1 MLALRLARRL
11 TTRRLHAFAV
21 SGATPP
27 HQIAS
32 LLDEHG
38 VVVIDDFLTTE
49 LDRVATTLL
58 EKTNEAMALTEGV
71 PLGVGS
77 RDSFEEVVLRSP
89 HRYDV
94 PAPFAA
100 FSEGDLAKCRAVA
113 EATLGADCKEAF
125 CGIVLSKPGAPAQ
138 GWHADSRHDSAEH
151 QSAKILNVLIA
162 LDDACADYESGPTEF
177 VPRSHVSTNH
187 HTGSFDEDIVYQR
200 DHQPETVGFTLA
212 DVVAAKVPRGG
223 AVIFDDRILH
233 RGGANHSLND
243 RAVGYFSYRR
253 ADVEADTHF
262 EAFRSL
268 NKLRQ
273 QVGTFDVGAEFPG
286 LPADASLL
294 DGAAGSQ
301 CHHTVVEAVSRQ
313 IAFGANVGGQH
324 PHSLASTD
332 VLREARG
339 ALGDL
344 LHCESDEV
352 VFGPSATALV
362 VHVAR
367 ALGGTWSEG
376 DNVVLSIADH
386 DSNVQ
391 PWVLAAQRAG
401 CDIRYMTVREDGS
414 LDVDALETL
423 VDENTRLIACGLASN
438 GTGTI
443 HDCHRIATLKKNAL
457 TFFDGVH
464 YAPHNLIDVQ
474 ALDADFLVVSPYKF
488 FGPHCGALYGRRELL
503 SSLKPDKLRVSDDG
517 LPRDESCYLS
527 RWELGTPSFEALS
540 GATAAV
546 DYLAALGDR
555 FGGITDGGSLTRR
568 DRLRAGF
575 AAIGAHEHLLKRQF
589 LAGVDDIAGLCVYGV
604 SDALDARAATFA
616 VAKEGVAPAALVE
629 HLRSRKVY
637 ATHGTHYCPALWEAL
652 GSSTDV
658 TRISFLHYNS
668 CRDVEHAL
676 EGLRS
681 A

>member
-1 MLALRLARRL
+1 MLAVRLARRL
-11 TTRRLHAFAV
+11 TARRLHAFAV
-21 SGATPP
+21 SGTTPP

-38 VVVIDDFLTTE
+38 VVVIDDFLTSE
-49 LDRVATTLL
+49 LDRVSTTLL

-94 PAPFAA
+94 PAPFEA

-253 ADVEADTHF
+253 SDVEADTHF

-268 NKLRQ
+268 QKLRQ
-273 QVGTFDVGAEFPG
+273 QVGAFDVAAEFPG

-313 IAFGANVGGQH
+313 LAFGANVGGQH

-344 LHCESDEV
+344 LNCESDEV
-352 VFGPSATALV
+352 VFGPWRRRWSSTSRGRWARPGPRGTTSCSSWRPASPSYAIAATQKKTHAG
-362 VHVAR
+362 R
-367 ALGGTWSEG
+367 PRQQRPALG
-376 DNVVLSIADH
+376 
-386 DSNVQ
+386 
-391 PWVLAAQRAG
+391 
-401 CDIRYMTVREDGS
+401 
-414 LDVDALETL
+414 
-423 VDENTRLIACGLASN
+423 
-438 GTGTI
+438 
-443 HDCHRIATLKKNAL
+443 
-457 TFFDGVH
+457 
-464 YAPHNLIDVQ
+464 
-474 ALDADFLVVSPYKF
+474 
-488 FGPHCGALYGRRELL
+488 
-503 SSLKPDKLRVSDDG
+503 
-517 LPRDESCYLS
+517 PR
-527 RWELGTPSFEALS
+527 
-540 GATAAV
+540 
-546 DYLAALGDR
+546 
-555 FGGITDGGSLTRR
+555 
-568 DRLRAGF
+568 
-575 AAIGAHEHLLKRQF
+575 
-589 LAGVDDIAGLCVYGV
+589 
-604 SDALDARAATFA
+604 RAA
-616 VAKEGVAPAALVE
+616 G
-629 HLRSRKVY
+629 
-637 ATHGTHYCPALWEAL
+637 
-652 GSSTDV
+652 
-658 TRISFLHYNS
+658 
-668 CRDVEHAL
+668 
-676 EGLRS
+676 GL
-681 A
+681 

>member
-1 MLALRLARRL
+1 
-11 TTRRLHAFAV
+11 
-21 SGATPP
+21 
-27 HQIAS
+27 
-32 LLDEHG
+32 
-38 VVVIDDFLTTE
+38 
-49 LDRVATTLL
+49 
-58 EKTNEAMALTEGV
+58 MALTEGV

-94 PAPFAA
+94 PAPFEA

-233 RGGANHSLND
+233 RGGANHSLSD

-268 NKLRQ
+268 KNCGTSGGLRRRRGVPGPAGRRLVIGWRRWLAVPSYRRRGRLRQ
-273 QVGTFDVGAEFPG
+273 
-286 LPADASLL
+286 L
-294 DGAAGSQ
+294 
-301 CHHTVVEAVSRQ
+301 
-313 IAFGANVGGQH
+313 AFGANVGGQH

-376 DNVVLSIADH
+376 DNVVLSI
-386 DSNVQ
+386 V
-391 PWVLAAQRAG
+391 AA
-401 CDIRYMTVREDGS
+401 
-414 LDVDALETL
+414 
-423 VDENTRLIACGLASN
+423 
-438 GTGTI
+438 
-443 HDCHRIATLKKNAL
+443 
-457 TFFDGVH
+457 
-464 YAPHNLIDVQ
+464 
-474 ALDADFLVVSPYKF
+474 
-488 FGPHCGALYGRRELL
+488 
-503 SSLKPDKLRVSDDG
+503 RV
-517 LPRDESCYLS
+517 P
-527 RWELGTPSFEALS
+527 F
-540 GATAAV
+540 
-546 DYLAALGDR
+546 
-555 FGGITDGGSLTRR
+555 LTRR
-568 DRLRAGF
+568 TPYAIAATNASRRRHRRDAAQKKTHAGRP
-575 AAIGAHEHLLKRQF
+575 RQQRP
-589 LAGVDDIAGLCVYGV
+589 
-604 SDALDARAATFA
+604 ALGPRRAA
-616 VAKEGVAPAALVE
+616 G
-629 HLRSRKVY
+629 
-637 ATHGTHYCPALWEAL
+637 
-652 GSSTDV
+652 
-658 TRISFLHYNS
+658 
-668 CRDVEHAL
+668 
-676 EGLRS
+676 GL
-681 A
+681 

>member
-1 MLALRLARRL
+1 MAEIDAWARARDPRVVQVSASLVGERRAIEILRADDRAVRDVRPLVRLNVSVTVEQNGRRESASSGAGGRAGFEAWVAPERWQAQVDEALRQALVNLDAVDCPAGEMDVVLGAGWPGVLLHEAIGHGFEGDFHRKGSSVFNGMMGQRVAAPGVTVVDDGSIAGRRGSLSVDDEGTPTSRTVLIEDGIMVGLMHDRLSARQL
-11 TTRRLHAFAV
+11 GVAATGNGRRQSFAHMPMPRMTNTFMEGGRDSKADMIANTKRGLYAANFSGGQV
-21 SGATPP
+21 DITNGKFVFQCNEAYLIEDGVITAPVRGATLIGDGATALTKI
-27 HQIAS
+27 QMI
-32 LLDEHG
+32 G
-38 VVVIDDFLTTE
+38 DDFAF
-49 LDRVATTLL
+49 DPGVGVCGKAGQ
-58 EKTNEAMALTEGV
+58 GV
-71 PLGVGS
+71 PVGIGS

-151 QSAKILNVLIA
+151 QSAKILNVLVA

-200 DHQPETVGFTLA
+200 DHQPETVGFTLN

-268 NKLRQ
+268 KKLRQ
-273 QVGTFDVGAEFPG
+273 QVGAFDVGAEFPG

-313 IAFGANVGGQH
+313 LAFGANVGGQH

-339 ALGDL
+339 AL
-344 LHCESDEV
+344 
-352 VFGPSATALV
+352 AA
-362 VHVAR
+362 
-367 ALGGTWSEG
+367 SE
-376 DNVVLSIADH
+376 
-386 DSNVQ
+386 
-391 PWVLAAQRAG
+391 R
-401 CDIRYMTVREDGS
+401 RS
-414 LDVDALETL
+414 L
-423 VDENTRLIACGLASN
+423 RG
-438 GTGTI
+438 
-443 HDCHRIATLKKNAL
+443 
-457 TFFDGVH
+457 
-464 YAPHNLIDVQ
+464 
-474 ALDADFLVVSPYKF
+474 
-488 FGPHCGALYGRRELL
+488 
-503 SSLKPDKLRVSDDG
+503 
-517 LPRDESCYLS
+517 
-527 RWELGTPSFEALS
+527 
-540 GATAAV
+540 
-546 DYLAALGDR
+546 
-555 FGGITDGGSLTRR
+555 
-568 DRLRAGF
+568 
-575 AAIGAHEHLLKRQF
+575 
-589 LAGVDDIAGLCVYGV
+589 
-604 SDALDARAATFA
+604 
-616 VAKEGVAPAALVE
+616 
-629 HLRSRKVY
+629 
-637 ATHGTHYCPALWEAL
+637 
-652 GSSTDV
+652 
-658 TRISFLHYNS
+658 
-668 CRDVEHAL
+668 
-676 EGLRS
+676 
-681 A
+681 